1 MKRATAA
8 YSGTRAVS
16 RAMTESPSS
25 VSATAG
31 GASTAR
37 GTDAAS
43 DGGGVS
49 RPPQPPDTASTPPTS
64 HAIRIAVITR
74 ISERA
79 RAGAR
84 HP

>member
-1 MKRATAA
+1 MRRATAA

-16 RAMTESPSS
+16 RAMTESPCS

-43 DGGGVS
+43 ERGVAS
-49 RPPQPPDTASTPPTS
+49 RPPQPTTASTPATS
-64 HAIRIAVITR
+64 QAIRIAVISR